1 MEYGQKRVQRHYEK
15 NKNPTVFFSIRFLG
29 LPDQPLCNLPPSP
42 DDQQLFFDRLEQ
54 VMDIIKITLSSDL
67 SVDRLEC
74 EAACQRAAGGTA
86 RRRNSACGKIGS
98 TPGAPTA

>member
-42 DDQQLFFDRLEQ
+42 DDQQLFFDRLKQ
-54 VMDIIKITLSSDL
+54 ITEIVKDHF
-67 SVDRLEC
+67 VEWPF
-74 EAACQRAAGGTA
+74 GG
-86 RRRNSACGKIGS
+86 S
-98 TPGAPTA
+98 